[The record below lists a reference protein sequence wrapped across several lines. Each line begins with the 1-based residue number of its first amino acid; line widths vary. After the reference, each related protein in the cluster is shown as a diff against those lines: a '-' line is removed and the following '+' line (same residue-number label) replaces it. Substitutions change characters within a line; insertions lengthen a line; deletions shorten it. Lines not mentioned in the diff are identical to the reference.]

1 MKVLNA
7 RDKEIKLPAFF
18 PDATS
23 GVVRGVDSRD
33 LEKANVDGIVVN
45 TYHIL
50 RKDMVETIKRFG
62 GIHRYMNLNMP
73 IISDSGGFQVM
84 SLIHNNNLLG
94 KIEKNSITFKLDG
107 EKHTLTPEKC
117 IGIQLKLNSDII
129 MCLDDCTKPD
139 LDKENQ
145 QESVERTI
153 SWAEK
158 CKDEFERLT
167 KNNNERPLLFSIIQ
181 GGNNKGLRKH
191 CAKEL
196 LKIGFDGYSFGG
208 WPIQDGKLMFNILEY
223 TSRLI
228 PDKYP
233 KYAMGLGK
241 PNDMVACSR
250 IGYGIFDCV
259 LPTRDARHERLYVFT
274 KEPNKKN
281 IAQKNFYEH
290 MYIRKSHKSDNSPV
304 SEFCD
309 CHLCKN
315 YSKSYLYNLFKLNDP
330 LAIRLATIHNLRFY
344 SKLAEL
350 LRP

>member
-1 MKVLNA
+1 MAGSKFKIEN
-7 RDKEIKLPAFF
+7 KIKGCLGR
-18 PDATS
+18 S
-23 GVVRGVDSRD
+23 GVVETPHGRILTPAFVAVGTQATVKSLSPEQVASAKVD
-33 LEKANVDGIVVN
+33 VVLSN
-45 TYHIL
+45 TYHLYLKPGHEI
-50 RKDMVETIKRFG
+50 IKKAG
-62 GIHRYMNLNMP
+62 GIHKFMNWNFPTMT
-73 IISDSGGFQVM
+73 DSGGFQVM
-84 SLIHNNNLLG
+84 SLIHNNSLLG
-94 KIEKNSITFKLDG
+94 KIEKSTITFKLDG
-107 EKHTLTPEKC
+107 EKHTLTPERC

-129 MCLDDCTKPD
+129 MCLDDCTKPG

-274 KEPNKKN
+274 K
-281 IAQKNFYEH
+281 
-290 MYIRKSHKSDNSPV
+290 IRSTRYPRRL
-304 SEFCD
+304 
-309 CHLCKN
+309 LC
-315 YSKSYLYNLFKLNDP
+315 LTMR
-330 LAIRLATIHNLRFY
+330 I
-344 SKLAEL
+344 
-350 LRP
+350 